1 MRCHRLLVV
10 NLEVVPL
17 HPALM
22 ILLEIMV
29 IGQSLAKVM
38 FVLPRSILHLISIS
52 AKLLLPRRFMALLE
66 VASLFVAIPVSLIW
80 QAILFI
86 LKATDLPLSVRVSLR
101 LRRSE
106 VFVVLV
112 LGVHPL
118 IAFVVH
124 QIKWKFKVL

>member
-1 MRCHRLLVV
+1 
-10 NLEVVPL
+10 
-17 HPALM
+17 M